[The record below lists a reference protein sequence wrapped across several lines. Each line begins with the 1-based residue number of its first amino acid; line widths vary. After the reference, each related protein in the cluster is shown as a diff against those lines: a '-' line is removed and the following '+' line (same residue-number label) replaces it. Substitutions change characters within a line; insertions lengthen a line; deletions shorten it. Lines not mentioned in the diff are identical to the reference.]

1 MASDNYDWM
10 KEESDLSKLEE
21 LAFDERDK
29 NALLMEASCDLNLVV
44 MQLAIK
50 HGADV
55 NAVGFT
61 TLKTA
66 MHCVCDSPA
75 ALLKGLSG
83 IAVLI
88 RAGANPNIKEAD
100 GDTPLCTA
108 AQSAPNLVRPLL
120 EAGSDP
126 NVTGSGGL
134 TPLHRSILKGHSGA
148 VQALL
153 SAGARVSEKTAS
165 GDALI
170 ALAAK
175 QPYSAESLEIARLLA
190 AAGANGDET
199 DAQGQTAHALAAA
212 NSPQMAMA
220 VRGALPPKPPP
231 AVVAPPP
238 VVMPPPIIRR

>member
-1 MASDNYDWM
+1 MQ
-10 KEESDLSKLEE
+10 EESDLSKLEE

-29 NALLMEASCDLNLVV
+29 NALLMEAACDLNLVV

-66 MHCVCDSPA
+66 LHCVCDSPA
-75 ALLKGLSG
+75 AGTKGLAG

-108 AQSAPNLVRPLL
+108 AQVAPTLVRPLL

-126 NVTGSGGL
+126 NMVGSGGF
-134 TPLHRSILKGHSGA
+134 TPLHRCILKGHSGA

-153 SAGARVSEKTAS
+153 AAGSRPSEKTPA
-165 GDALI
+165 GDAPI

-190 AAGANGDET
+190 SAGASADET
-199 DAQGQTAHALAAA
+199 DAQGQTALALATA
-212 NSPQMAMA
+212 NSSQMALA
-220 VRGALPPKPPP
+220 VRGALPPKAPP
-231 AVVAPPP
+231 AVIVPPP
-238 VVMPPPIIRR
+238 VVVPPPIIRR